1 MQAQADTSSDGGGET
16 LSTAQAREEASRQG
30 RKADELIERIETRA
44 REKGR
49 AHQGPGEQARPE
61 AAERKRERRKT

>member
-49 AHQGPGEQARPE
+49 AHQGPGE
-61 AAERKRERRKT
+61 

>member
-1 MQAQADTSSDGGGET
+1 MLAQADPSSYEGGGT
-16 LSTAQAREEASRQG
+16 TIADQAREEASRQG

-49 AHQGPGEQARPE
+49 AHQGPGE
-61 AAERKRERRKT
+61 